1 MVKRNTTRESKPI
14 SFFCLRHYLLAL
26 SVIFTVTHCPKV
38 SKQSDEFEIRNISCW
53 ALMGHFCVLCFF
65 HVLSINLQAL
75 YQECRAVIGYSSL
88 FLRVTGEEGALVN
101 YQEIEIASS

>member
-1 MVKRNTTRESKPI
+1 
-14 SFFCLRHYLLAL
+14 
-26 SVIFTVTHCPKV
+26 
-38 SKQSDEFEIRNISCW
+38 
-53 ALMGHFCVLCFF
+53 MGHFCVLCFF